1 MISAV
6 VERCIGIDVGKKFVV
21 ACLMVGP
28 AAEDPRVE
36 LRQFGTFNED
46 LLRLRDWIATE
57 QCTHAVMES
66 TGSYWKP
73 VFNVLEETVTVVLAN
88 PHEIK
93 MRKGHKTDWKDSR
106 WLAHLLRHGMVP
118 ASFIPERGI
127 RELRDL
133 TRRRK
138 QLISACVSEKNRI
151 QKVLEDANVKLGS
164 VLTDIF
170 GVTGRAILAALL
182 EDKLSPA
189 EMARFAQKLAKR
201 KIPEITAS
209 LEGHRLTETQRF
221 LIRQSLGHLEF
232 LQTAIKELEAETRT
246 RIEAVEEYHR
256 TVLLLQTI
264 PGIREEAAAGI
275 LAEMGPRMEQYP
287 SEKHLSSWVGLCP
300 GNNKSAGV
308 ERSGHIGKGNHW
320 LRSLIV
326 ECSWAASLKHG
337 SLFCSKYRQLAP
349 RIGGK
354 RAVVAVGHAMLIL
367 IYQMLRAGAPYRQ
380 TAIEAALES
389 KRRKSIQRHVKALTR
404 LGVLLRD
411 IRYPE

>member
-1 MISAV
+1 MIPTV

-36 LRQFGTFNED
+36 LRQFGTFTED
-46 LLRLRDWIATE
+46 LVRLKDWIEAE

-73 VFNVLEETVTVVLAN
+73 VFNVLEDAVTVVLAN
-88 PHEIK
+88 PREIK
-93 MRKGHKTDWKDSR
+93 IRKGHKTDWKDSR
-106 WLAHLLRHGMVP
+106 WLAHLLRHGMIP

-138 QLISACVSEKNRI
+138 QLIYARTAEKNRI
-151 QKVLEDANVKLGS
+151 QKILEDANVKLGS

-170 GVTGRAILAALL
+170 GLTGRAIVVALL
-182 EDKLSPA
+182 EGKLSPI
-189 EMARFAQKLAKR
+189 EMARFAQKQAKR
-201 KIPEITAS
+201 KIPEIIAS
-209 LEGHRLTETQRF
+209 LEGHRLTEVQRF
-221 LIRQSLGHLEF
+221 LIRQSLSHLEF
-232 LQTAIKELEAETRT
+232 LQTAIKELEAEVRI
-246 RIEAVEEYHR
+246 RIESVEQYHR

-275 LAEMGPRMEQYP
+275 LAEMGPRMEQFP

-308 ERSGHIGKGNHW
+308 ERSGHITKGNRW
-320 LRSLIV
+320 LRALIV
-326 ECSWAASLKHG
+326 ECSWAASMKQG
-337 SLFCSKYRQLAP
+337 SFFCSKYRQLIP
-349 RIGGK
+349 RIGSK
-354 RAVVAVGHAMLIL
+354 RAVVAVGHAMVVL
-367 IYQMLRAGAPYRQ
+367 IYQMLRSGVPYRQ
-380 TAIEAALES
+380 TAIEAAIEC

-404 LGVLLRD
+404 LGVLLKD